1 MGAARKDSNMFRRH
15 HISQPIEIG
24 SLLNN
29 RYRLQEQLG
38 EGGAGVVFKAEDEE
52 LKRTVA
58 IKILLAESHMAS
70 DKLERFRS
78 EARSVA
84 RLNHPNIITLY
95 DYAEERGQP
104 YLVIEYIP
112 GQDLWELD
120 NSYAP
125 SLMPFE
131 KSVPIIDDILAALEY
146 SHAHKVIHRDLKPE
160 NVMITPDNQV
170 KVMDFGLAR
179 IEGQSRLTQAGLVA
193 GTAAYLAPE
202 LAVGEPGDH
211 RADLYAVGVM
221 MYELFTGRRPFS
233 GDDPLTVISQHI
245 HAAVVPPQ
253 HYNPAIP
260 DDLQPV
266 ILKLLTKKPAD
277 RYPSATD
284 VRRDLAPVLLRLKA
298 DSAGQPVGVSVAQ
311 AAPLD
316 PFTSPQAVL
325 ERIDRGKMF
334 GREKELAE
342 LKRRWDLVRLGEPG
356 IEPMLLISGEAGI
369 GKTRLLRE
377 LEVYTKL
384 RDGYLLHG
392 AAREQDVGTPY
403 AVVAAILRNYIREQ
417 SAEVLRKQMPGS
429 IAGEVVKL
437 VPQLTEK
444 LGAILPNPPLEP
456 SAERARLLD
465 QITNFLLNMAYEQP
479 TLLLLDDLHF
489 ADPGSLAILE
499 MVLGQAQGTSLL
511 VAGAYRDVALSYTN
525 PTNRLITSLEAAQL
539 VYRVQLR
546 RLPAEV
552 VQQMLE
558 SLLGDAVSRQ
568 FVSSVYMATE
578 GNPMFIEETVKSLAV
593 DGQIRLN
600 EGRWEQRNTQI
611 IHVPGSI
618 KAVLG
623 KRLGFVKKQTL
634 ELLQLAAVIGRS
646 FPLNL
651 LVEASPYTDD
661 VIQWAIEEA
670 LSAQLIEVVKIED
683 LTTGAAGA
691 DFVIFYQFQHALI
704 RETLYEELRPLRRR
718 QLHRR
723 VAAAM
728 ETLAG
733 ERRVANPAILANHFI
748 NGAQDERAVPYLRQ
762 AGERAYQF
770 YANDEALEYLSQAVE
785 ILEDVAPELLG
796 GERLANLRDQ
806 FELLSWQRNV
816 CNMMGDREREF
827 SILQSLQELA
837 EAMADKERWVEVMSR
852 LSTYYWHVGK
862 LDQAEETA
870 RKALKVAH
878 DNRNQRGEQYALE
891 RIARV
896 LWTRRDSQAM
906 DYATRSLELAQKLND
921 RPRQG
926 RLTTLIGNI
935 YTDTLRDPER
945 AAIFF
950 EQAIEICRET
960 NNPYE
965 EAWTLWGM
973 AGMAMLVDNYL
984 QAQQYLTQARKIAQ
998 DIGATLQVGW
1008 DIYHLG
1014 DVWYSLGDYQQS
1026 LESFQQAKEIFE
1038 KSHHSRGELRATIS
1052 LGVALAT
1059 TGRFDEARA
1068 HLEQAL
1074 RLAEE
1079 RKDWGLLFRSYQ
1091 ALSDFYRQLGGEDN
1105 LSNAVRLSNRIIQMA
1120 AQYHNPEHEFLG
1132 YYLRAAGFF
1141 GLRNLQEALKSSTR
1155 AVTQLEQI
1163 TYIESP
1169 KVTAAEIYYTHSKI
1183 SGAMGQFD
1191 TSRRY
1196 LQKAHSDVLRRANL
1210 ITDEQLRAGFL
1221 NNIPINREI
1230 LAAKQAP

>member
-1 MGAARKDSNMFRRH
+1 MFRRQH
-15 HISQPIEIG
+15 SPQIIKVG

-38 EGGAGVVFKAEDEE
+38 EGGAGIVFKAEDEE
-52 LKRTVA
+52 LKRAVA
-58 IKILLAESHMAS
+58 IKILIGGEHMAGE
-70 DKLERFRS
+70 KLERFRS

-95 DYAEERGQP
+95 DYAEEQGRP

-125 SLMPFE
+125 ELMPFA

-146 SHAHKVIHRDLKPE
+146 SHAHHVIHRDLKPE
-160 NVMITPDNQV
+160 NVMITPENQV

-179 IEGQSRLTQAGLVA
+179 IEGQSRLTQHGLVA

-202 LAVGEPGDH
+202 LATGDAGDQ

-221 MYELFTGRRPFS
+221 LYELATGRRPFS
-233 GDDPLTVISQHI
+233 GEDPLTVISQHI
-245 HAAVVPPQ
+245 HAPVVPPQ
-253 HYNPAIP
+253 HYNSKIP
-260 DDLQPV
+260 DDLQNI
-266 ILKLLTKKPAD
+266 ILKLLIKRPEE
-277 RYPSATD
+277 RYASATE
-284 VRRDLAPVLLRLKA
+284 VRRDLAPILLRLKA
-298 DSAGQPVGVSVAQ
+298 DITGEPVGLPPTQ
-311 AAPLD
+311 PPDTGPL
-316 PFTSPQAVL
+316 TSPQAVL

-356 IEPMLLISGEAGI
+356 IEPLLLISGEAGI

-384 RDGYLLHG
+384 RDGYLLPG

-403 AVVAAILRNYIREQ
+403 AVVSAILRNYVRQ
-417 SAEVLRKQMPGS
+417 QPAEVLRKQMPGS

-437 VPQLTEK
+437 APSLIEK
-444 LGAILPNPPLEP
+444 LGIIQPNPPLEP

-465 QITNFLLNMAYEQP
+465 QITNFLLNMAYERP

-499 MVLGQAQGTSLL
+499 MVLGQSQGTSLL
-511 VAGAYRDVALSYTN
+511 VAGAYRDVALSYSN
-525 PTNRLITSLEAAQL
+525 PTNRLIISLEADGLA
-539 VYRVQLR
+539 YRLQLR
-546 RLPAEV
+546 RLPQEV
-552 VQQMLE
+552 VLQMLE
-558 SLLGDAVSRQ
+558 SLLGDAVSKR
-568 FVSSVYMATE
+568 FMSSVYHATE
-578 GNPMFIEETVKSLAV
+578 GNPLFIEETIKSLAV

-600 EGRWEQRNTQI
+600 QGRWEQRNTTL

-623 KRLGFVKKQTL
+623 KRLDFVKKQTL

-651 LVEASPYTDD
+651 LVEASPYSDD

-670 LSAQLIEVVKIED
+670 LAAQLIEVVKIED
-683 LTTGAAGA
+683 MPTQKSTA
-691 DFVIFYQFQHALI
+691 DIVIYYQFQHALI

-723 VAAAM
+723 VAAAL
-728 ETLAG
+728 EKLAG
-733 ERRVANPAILANHFI
+733 DQPVRNPAIVANHFI
-748 NGAQDERAVPYLRQ
+748 NGAQDERAVSYLRQ
-762 AGERAYQF
+762 AGERAYKF
-770 YANDEALEYLSQAVE
+770 YANDDAVEYLSQAVE
-785 ILEDVAPELLG
+785 ILEDIAPELLG
-796 GERLANLRDQ
+796 EERAVNLREQ

-816 CNMMGDREREF
+816 CNMMGDRPREF
-827 SILQSLQELA
+827 TLLQSLLELA
-837 EAMADKERWVEVMSR
+837 ETMADKDRWVEVMSR
-852 LSTYYWHVGK
+852 LSTYYWHVGR
-862 LDQAEETA
+862 LDEAEETA
-870 RKALKVAH
+870 RKALRVAH
-878 DNRNQRGEQYALE
+878 NNQNERGEQYALE

-896 LWTRRDSQAM
+896 LWTRRDSEAM

-935 YTDTLRDPER
+935 YTDTLRDPNR

-950 EQAIEICRET
+950 KQAIEICHET

-973 AGMAMLVDNYL
+973 AGMAMLEDNYQ
-984 QAQQYLTQARKIAQ
+984 QALQYLDQARHIAQ

-1008 DIYHLG
+1008 DIYHSG
-1014 DVWYSLGDYQQS
+1014 DAWFNLGDYQQA
-1026 LESFQQAKEIFE
+1026 LQNYRQAKEIFE
-1038 KSHHSRGELRATIS
+1038 KSHHSRGEVRAAIS
-1052 LGVALAT
+1052 LGVVLTGLGELEEAAT
-1059 TGRFDEARA
+1059 SLKEAMRQS
-1068 HLEQAL
+1068 EQ
-1074 RLAEE
+1074 
-1079 RKDWGLLFRSYQ
+1079 RKDVGLMFRSYQ
-1091 ALSDFYRQLGGEDN
+1091 ALSNYYRRLGGEDN
-1105 LSNAVRLSNRIIQMA
+1105 LSNAVRLSNRIIQLA
-1120 AQYHNPEHEFLG
+1120 NQENNPEHELLG
-1132 YYLRAAGFF
+1132 YYLRSAGFF
-1141 GLRNLQEALKSSTR
+1141 ALRNLQEALNSSTQ
-1155 AVTQLEQI
+1155 AVTRLEKLL
-1163 TYIESP
+1163 YIESP
-1169 KVTAAEIYYTHSKI
+1169 KVSAAEIYFSHSKVA
-1183 SGAMGQFD
+1183 GALGQFD

-1196 LQKAHSDVLRRANL
+1196 LQKAYQHVMRQANL
-1210 ITDEQLRAGFL
+1210 ITDEQLRLGFL
-1221 NNIPINREI
+1221 NDVPLNREI
-1230 LAAKQAP
+1230 VAAGRQQPGG